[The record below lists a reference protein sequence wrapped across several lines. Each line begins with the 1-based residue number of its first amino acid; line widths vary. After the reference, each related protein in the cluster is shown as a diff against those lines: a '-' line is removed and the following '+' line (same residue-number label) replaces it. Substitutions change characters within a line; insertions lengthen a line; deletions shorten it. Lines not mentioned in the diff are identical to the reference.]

1 MKLSDKLIELR
12 KEQGWSQE
20 EFAEKLEVSR
30 QAVSRWENETA
41 LPDAQNILRISRLFG
56 VSADYLL
63 NDDYEK
69 EQSTL
74 TIEESAESD
83 ASMPTKKAR
92 RLRTIG
98 LSILMTV
105 AGVAL
110 GTVIGAYF
118 LTAQTSH
125 VHDGWECVKKNVIAS
140 TCTTQGS
147 YDEVVYCTTCHEELS
162 RASVTMETLAHR
174 LSGSMKED
182 EVAPTCTKEGT
193 YSEVVYCVVCEQV
206 VLTTHRNT
214 AKTAHQYQN
223 GLCVA
228 CGEYKPSDGLLF
240 MSNGNG
246 TCTVGLGDCT
256 DEIVIIPTHSPT
268 GETVVKVKAYAFA
281 GNSRIKRVQIPE
293 TVTVIGE
300 GAFQDCEA
308 LEYVNLPNGI
318 SMIDSFTFDGC
329 INLKEITLPSGVTYI
344 GREAFADCRA
354 CERIVIPASVYKI
367 GYYAF
372 RSFSGGTGTVIFE
385 VYDTWE
391 MYDSSGKWVKVL
403 DFREERFDA
412 VSYLTIRFCDYTWI
426 RK

>member
-69 EQSTL
+69 EQSTPPKAC
-74 TIEESAESD
+74 AEQE
-83 ASMPTKKAR
+83 ASIPAKKPHR
-92 RLRTIG
+92 MRTIG
-98 LSILMTV
+98 LSILLTV

-110 GTVIGAYF
+110 GTVVGACF

-125 VHDGWECVKKNVIAS
+125 VHDGWERVKENVVAS
-140 TCTTQGS
+140 TCTTEGS
-147 YDEVVYCTTCHEELS
+147 YDEVIYCTTCHEELS
-162 RASVTMETLAHR
+162 RTQVVTKTLSHR

-182 EVAPTCTKEGT
+182 EVASTCTKEGT
-193 YSEVVYCVVCEQV
+193 YNEVVYCVVCEQS
-206 VLTTHRNT
+206 VLTTQRKT
-214 AKTAHQYQN
+214 AKAAHQYQN
-223 GLCVA
+223 GICVI
-228 CGEYKPSDGLLF
+228 CSDYKPSDGLLY

-246 TCTVGLGDCT
+246 TCTVGLGECR
-256 DEIVIIPTHSPT
+256 DEIVVIPTHSPA

-300 GAFQDCEA
+300 GSFQDCEA
-308 LEYVNLPNGI
+308 LEYVNLPSGI
-318 SMIDSFTFDGC
+318 SMIESFTFDGC

-391 MYDSSGKWVKVL
+391 MYDSSGKWVKAL